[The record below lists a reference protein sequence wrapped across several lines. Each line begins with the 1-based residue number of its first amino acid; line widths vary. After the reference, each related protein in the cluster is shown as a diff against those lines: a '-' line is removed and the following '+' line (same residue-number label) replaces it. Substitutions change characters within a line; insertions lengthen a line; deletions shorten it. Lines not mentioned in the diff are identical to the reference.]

1 MDSVTISAPMS
12 IIRSRLRPRILFGLL
27 VAMLALTACENNMS
41 DEEIEEIDEMTR
53 FVQSMD

>member
-1 MDSVTISAPMS
+1 MDSVTISVPLS
-12 IIRSRLRPRILFGLL
+12 IIRSRLRLRILFGLL

-41 DEEIEEIDEMTR
+41 DEEIDEMTC

>member
-1 MDSVTISAPMS
+1 MS

-41 DEEIEEIDEMTR
+41 DEEIEKSDAMTR
-53 FVQSMD
+53 FVQNMD